1 LVKIDAK
8 NNQLESL
15 YRIVSNLGIII
26 RKTDMWSAET
36 PFPSDR
42 RTDEIHGDSGEEKM
56 ARKFPGLVAGA
67 ILLGALSWTPA
78 AQAADP
84 LKLSVDEMI
93 TPDFITEV
101 RQWATAP
108 VVVSA
113 LTGRK
118 ELYGK
123 LPPDNIDI
131 LDKQWRAE
139 REVDDQPLI
148 TSVLANPLSSYLIRV
163 QANSVGLFT
172 EIFVMDTNGLNAG
185 QSSVTSDYWQGD
197 EGKFQKT
204 YDVGPNAVF
213 VDEAEF
219 HEGTQTWRA
228 QLNMTVTDP
237 QGAQLGAITVEVN
250 LTELERRIQNGVAS

>member
-1 LVKIDAK
+1 
-8 NNQLESL
+8 
-15 YRIVSNLGIII
+15 
-26 RKTDMWSAET
+26 
-36 PFPSDR
+36 
-42 RTDEIHGDSGEEKM
+42 M
-56 ARKFPGLVAGA
+56 ARTFTGLFAGVVFLVGSA
-67 ILLGALSWTPA
+67 WMPA
-78 AQAADP
+78 AQAAEP
-84 LKLSVDEMI
+84 LNLSVDQMI
-93 TPDFITEV
+93 TADFITEV

-113 LTGRK
+113 LKGRND
-118 ELYGK
+118 LYGR
-123 LPPDNIDI
+123 LSQDEIDA

-185 QSSVTSDYWQGD
+185 QSAVTSDYWQGD

-204 YDVGPNAVF
+204 FDVGQNAVF

-228 QLNMTVTDP
+228 QLNMSVTGP
-237 QGAQLGAITVEVN
+237 QGALLGAITVEVN
-250 LTELERRIQNGVAS
+250 LTELERRVLNGVSS